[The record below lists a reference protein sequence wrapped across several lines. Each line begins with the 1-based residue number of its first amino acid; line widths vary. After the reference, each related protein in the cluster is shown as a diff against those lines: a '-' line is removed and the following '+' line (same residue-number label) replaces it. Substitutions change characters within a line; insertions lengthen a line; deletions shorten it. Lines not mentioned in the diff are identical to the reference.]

1 MSEIVE
7 AFWETMNKAELELK
21 RPALPILRVEEDPTD
36 KPKEQPKA
44 QPTGKRSE
52 KEAKTHGQIRDVS
65 LAAASIGKDEF
76 IKMGFKLGARIE
88 KLPSK
93 TEPDAPTISYTIK
106 GIDDNTQTVT
116 LTGKEGE
123 KVSMTRVEIADQFK
137 IQTIEETKAVFSI
150 GQ

>member
-21 RPALPILRVEEDPTD
+21 RPALPILRVEEDPTN
-36 KPKEQPKA
+36 KPKEKGQAKKP
-44 QPTGKRSE
+44 PG
-52 KEAKTHGQIRDVS
+52 KEAKTHGQMRHVS

-88 KLPSK
+88 KVDK
-93 TEPDAPTISYTIK
+93 DKDAPKIIYTIK

-123 KVSMTRVEIADQFK
+123 KVSMTRVEIADQFQIVK
-137 IQTIEETKAVFSI
+137 IVETKAVISS

>member
-36 KPKEQPKA
+36 KPNEQAKA
-44 QPTGKRSE
+44 KKPPG

-123 KVSMTRVEIADQFK
+123 KVSMTRVEIADQFRIK
-137 IQTIEETKAVFSI
+137 TIVETKAVISI
-150 GQ
+150 GH

>member
-1 MSEIVE
+1 
-7 AFWETMNKAELELK
+7 MNKAELELK

-36 KPKEQPKA
+36 KPNEQAKA
-44 QPTGKRSE
+44 KMPPG
-52 KEAKTHGQIRDVS
+52 KEAKTKATGQMRDVA

-88 KLPSK
+88 KIRLK
-93 TEPDAPTISYTIK
+93 GDKDAPKISYTIK

-137 IQTIEETKAVFSI
+137 IEKSVETKAVISS
-150 GQ
+150 GH